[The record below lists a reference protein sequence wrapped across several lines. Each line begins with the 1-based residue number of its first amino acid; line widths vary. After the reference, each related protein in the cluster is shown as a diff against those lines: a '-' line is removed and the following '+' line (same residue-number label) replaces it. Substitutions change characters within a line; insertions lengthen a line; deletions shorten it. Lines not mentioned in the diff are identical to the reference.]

1 MTKLELD
8 SISKAFTD
16 GDGDRL
22 QVLEDLSFVVE
33 EGSFTSLMG
42 PSGCGKSTVMNIIAG
57 ILEIDSGVIKQDN
70 QPKRQDELSCSYV
83 FQEPRLLEWSTVAK
97 NIDITLRAQGHDKT
111 ERERRIADHLER
123 VGLAGEENSYPGELS
138 GGMQQ
143 RVGIAR
149 ALAVDSDIIL
159 MDEPFSS
166 LDEITASKLRAD
178 LLDIWSGT
186 EKTILFVT
194 HNMREAI
201 NLSDRILFLEP
212 GEGIFRE
219 EEITIPRPR
228 SMEDTN
234 LMEKEAELTAAMS
247 DKVTHNL

>member
-1 MTKLELD
+1 MTKLEID
-8 SISKAFTD
+8 NISKAFTD
-16 GDGDRL
+16 GNGDRL
-22 QVLEDLSFVVE
+22 QVLDDLSFIVE

-57 ILEIDSGVIKQDN
+57 ILEIDSGVIKQNN

-83 FQEPRLLEWSTVAK
+83 FQEPRLLEWSTVAE
-97 NIDITLRAQGHDKT
+97 NIDITLRAQGHDKV
-111 ERERRIADHLER
+111 ERDRRITDHLER
-123 VGLAGEENSYPGELS
+123 VGLAGEENSYPRELS

-166 LDEITASKLRAD
+166 LDEITASTLRSD
-178 LLDIWSGT
+178 LLNIWGGT
-186 EKTILFVT
+186 KKTILFVT

-201 NLSDRILFLEP
+201 TLSDRILFMSP
-212 GEGIFRE
+212 GEGIHRK

-228 SMEDTN
+228 NMEDTD
-234 LMEKEAELTAAMS
+234 LMEKEAELTAVMS
-247 DKVTHNL
+247 ERINN

>member
-16 GDGDRL
+16 GDGNRL
-22 QVLEDLSFVVE
+22 QVLDNLSFVVE

-70 QPKRQDELSCSYV
+70 RPKRQDELSCSYV
-83 FQEPRLLEWSTVAK
+83 FQEPRLLEWSTVAE

-166 LDEITASKLRAD
+166 LDEITASKLRED

-186 EKTILFVT
+186 GKTILFVT

-228 SMEDTN
+228 SMEDTD

-247 DKVTHNL
+247 DKVTHHL